1 VEHPSFRYPAFGRD
15 STPPVLQFAGLNL
28 NFQTKTR
35 SVIVKKIIAL
45 IATAVAAIAMV
56 FVAVYT
62 YRKGVAAVKSDLAAR
77 WARAKT
83 ILVAWFHTSKPETT

>member
-1 VEHPSFRYPAFGRD
+1 M
-15 STPPVLQFAGLNL
+15 
-28 NFQTKTR
+28 
-35 SVIVKKIIAL
+35 KKIIAF

-62 YRKGVAAVKSDLAAR
+62 YRKGVAAVKSDLATR

-83 ILVAWFHTSKPETT
+83 ILVGWFHTSTPETT